1 MLFRATIISCLLTLP
16 ALVFGQSNGSA
27 KEGAS
32 GSLGQNSP
40 LYNLSKVE
48 GAVTKAS
55 EPVSPVPPIIE
66 MCDMGEI
73 KFGPYSLPEA
83 DRAACEAA
91 NKFVALACNVTQY
104 MPMAQQAMAGLT
116 NNPGDPKKA
125 CESAEK
131 LNQIALAMNAGF
143 GTTCGVKAALCIKA
157 CNIKDTSYK
166 TQIEAQAEEYRN
178 QARAYYRQS
187 QNSMGYTDCSINI
200 GRAER
205 KALAEYSALSEKV
218 YEKRNN
224 CQFLQSAAG
233 TAIVG
238 GLQSFAAMQQAK
250 ECQKFYAA
258 ADCKTMEDLRN
269 KPSCKPVLCDCI
281 SGLYKGYAECSDYK
295 CNMDCT
301 KAENLDQ
308 IECICQANPADPL
321 CANYNGGVPPNIVG
335 GDNNNNGEGTVDA
348 FGKGA
353 DGGFSDEQL
362 KSLLAEDG
370 MNEDFLKD
378 KKNQGGLGANGQ
390 PMQPGAPLN
399 AGGGYQGNPG
409 AGGGRGGS
417 GKGPYNTDI
426 LGGAPGANG
435 AAFSGAGGGYFGS
448 EGANQNP
455 KNSINL
461 RDFLPGGKGA
471 QRALAGKMELEKN
484 GVSDSNGLSNWQKI
498 TRQMNELRRRQQLL
512 DKTP

>member
-1 MLFRATIISCLLTLP
+1 MLLRAVVVLNILAFSVLS
-16 ALVFGQSNGSA
+16 FGQKQPST
-27 KEGAS
+27 
-32 GSLGQNSP
+32 QNSKDP
-40 LYNLSKVE
+40 LAAMTQIQAAASK
-48 GAVTKAS
+48 AAQ
-55 EPVSPVPPIIE
+55 PIPAVPPIIE

-73 KFGPYSLPEA
+73 RFDSYSLPEA
-83 DRAACEAA
+83 DRKACEAA

-104 MPMAQQAMAGLT
+104 MPLAQQAMAGLS

-178 QARAYYRQS
+178 HARLYYNARPDS
-187 QNSMGYTDCSINI
+187 GALKYECLSSIS
-200 GRAER
+200 RAER
-205 KALAEYSALSEKV
+205 KALAEYAALSEKV
-218 YEKRNN
+218 YEKRSN
-224 CQFLQSAAG
+224 CQMLQGAAG

-238 GLQSFAAMQQAK
+238 GFQSFAGMQHAK
-250 ECQKFYAA
+250 DCQKFYSAA
-258 ADCKTMEDLRN
+258 SCNTMEDLRN
-269 KPSCKPVLCDCI
+269 KPSCKPVLCDCV

-308 IECICQANPADPL
+308 IECICQANPSDPL
-321 CANYNGGVPPNIVG
+321 CANYNGGMPPNIVG

-353 DGGFSDEQL
+353 DGGFPDGQL
-362 KSLLAEDG
+362 KSFLAEDG
-370 MNEDFLKD
+370 MSEDFLKD
-378 KKNQGGLGANGQ
+378 KKNGNLGANGQ

-409 AGGGRGGS
+409 AGGGRGGP

-471 QRALAGKMELEKN
+471 QRALAGKLELEKN
-484 GVSDSNGLSNWQKI
+484 GVTDSNGLSNWQKI

-512 DKTP
+512 DKAP